1 MFNVRR
7 KKSKNILT
15 TYDLG
20 EYILKKKNVPTP
32 VYSKGEESSY
42 VVQTRGTIFSKI
54 KRRKLLKF

>member
-42 VVQTRGTIFSKI
+42 VVQTRGTIFQK
-54 KRRKLLKF
+54 